1 VHDEKGDKVKVKFDG
16 DIESDNGEL
25 IDMNATIRTER
36 GGFMNGMV
44 GTIEELQHYVRSKEK
59 AEMPSER

>member
-1 VHDEKGDKVKVKFDG
+1 MKFDG